1 MDEDTEYQGEK
12 FFVLLVCLFL
22 LNISGKTQE
31 RPQDST
37 CSGQCFRLRLQS
49 LVCTGGFL
57 PPFDN
62 SEVHRLK
69 RWALGCLWKGTRQ
82 PMPSLY

>member
-1 MDEDTEYQGEK
+1 MDEDAEYQGEK
-12 FFVLLVCLFL
+12 FFDLFVCFL

-37 CSGQCFRLRLQS
+37 CSGQRFHLCLQS
-49 LVCTGGFL
+49 QVCTGGFL

-62 SEVHRLK
+62 SGVHHLK
-69 RWALGCLWKGTRQ
+69 R
-82 PMPSLY
+82 